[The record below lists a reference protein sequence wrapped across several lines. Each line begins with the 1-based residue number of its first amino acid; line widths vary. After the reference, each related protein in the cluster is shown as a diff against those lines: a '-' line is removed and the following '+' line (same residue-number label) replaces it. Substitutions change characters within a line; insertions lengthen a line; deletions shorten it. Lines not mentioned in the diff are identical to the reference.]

1 MKHVQKSALSALAL
15 GAAALLLAGCA
26 TAEAPVGSAP
36 SQKATTAPADITVT
50 HAQGET
56 VVPVNPKT
64 VLVLDFGVL
73 DTLDALDVDV
83 AGVPKQNLPTYLTS
97 YAGDD
102 YIDLGSLKEPN
113 YEAVNAAAPDLII
126 VAQRSAAALP
136 ELSAIAPTIDL
147 TTDPANY
154 LESFRTN
161 AEVLGDIFEKQD
173 EVDSA
178 FAAIDKKIA
187 DVKKLTPDAGTG
199 LIVMTNAGEVT
210 AFGPG
215 SRFGWLHSELGLA
228 AAVPDVDASTH
239 GDPISFEFIREANPD
254 WLFVVDRD
262 VAVGETGGAAALT
275 VLDNEVVAGTTA
287 WKTDQVAQLDGTAW
301 YIVIAG
307 LTAINTMID
316 EVSDAL
322 A

>member
-15 GAAALLLAGCA
+15 SAAAILLAGCA
-26 TAEAPVGSAP
+26 TTQAPVGSAP
-36 SQKATTAPADITVT
+36 STEPSAAPTEITVT

-73 DTLDALDVDV
+73 DTLDALDIDV
-83 AGVPKQNLPTYLTS
+83 AGVPKQNLPKYLSS
-97 YAGDD
+97 YAGDA
-102 YIDLGSLKEPN
+102 YIDLGTLKEPN

-136 ELSAIAPTIDL
+136 ELSNIAPTIDL
-147 TTDPANY
+147 TTDPTDY
-154 LESFRTN
+154 LNSFRTN

-173 EVDSA
+173 DVDTA
-178 FAAIDKKIA
+178 FAAIDEKIA
-187 DVKKLTPDAGTG
+187 DVQKLTPDAGTG
-199 LIVMTNAGEVT
+199 LIVMTSAGEVT

-215 SRFGWLHSELGLA
+215 SRFGWLHTELGLS

-262 VAVGETGGAAALT
+262 VAIGEPGGTAALA

-287 WKTDQVAQLDGTAW
+287 WKTNQVVQLDGTAW

>member
-1 MKHVQKSALSALAL
+1 MKHAHTRALSALAL
-15 GAAALLLAGCA
+15 GAAAVLLAGCA
-26 TAEAPVGSAP
+26 TAADPVGSAP
-36 SQKATTAPADITVT
+36 SDKATTAPTEITVA

-56 VVPVNPKT
+56 LVPVNPET

-83 AGVPKQNLPTYLTS
+83 AGVPKQNLPKYLS
-97 YAGDD
+97 EYAGDD
-102 YIDLGSLKEPN
+102 YADLGTLKEPN
-113 YEAVNAAAPDLII
+113 YEAINAAAPDLII

-147 TTDPANY
+147 TTDPTDY
-154 LESFRTN
+154 LNSFRTN

-173 EVDSA
+173 EVETA
-178 FAAIDKKIA
+178 FTAIDEKIA
-187 DVKKLTPDAGTG
+187 DVKKLTPDAGNG
-199 LIVMTNAGEVT
+199 LIVMTSAGEVT

-215 SRFGWLHSELGLA
+215 SRFGWLHTELGLE

-262 VAVGETGGAAALT
+262 VAVGEPGGTAALA
-275 VLDNEVVAGTTA
+275 VLDNEVVGGTTA
-287 WKTDQVAQLDGTAW
+287 WKTDQVVQLDGTAW

-307 LTAINTMID
+307 LTSINTMID

-322 A
+322 S

>member
-1 MKHVQKSALSALAL
+1 MTHAQIRPLGALAL
-15 GAAALLLAGCA
+15 AAAGALLFAGCA
-26 TAEAPVGSAP
+26 SPQGEAGTPPQATE
-36 SQKATTAPADITVT
+36 KAASEITVT

-56 VVPVNPKT
+56 VVPVNPQT

-83 AGVPKQNLPTYLTS
+83 AGVPKQNLPKYLTS
-97 YAGDD
+97 YASDD
-102 YIDLGSLKEPN
+102 YVDLGSLKEPN

-126 VAQRSAAALP
+126 VAQRSASALP

-147 TTDPANY
+147 TTDPADY
-154 LESFRTN
+154 LESFRAN
-161 AEVLGDIFEKQD
+161 AETLGEIFEKQD
-173 EVDSA
+173 EVDTA
-178 FAAIDKKIA
+178 FAAIDEKIA
-187 DVKKLTPDAGTG
+187 AVQKLTPDAGTG

-215 SRFGWLHSELGLA
+215 SRFGWLHTELGLT

-262 VAVGETGGAAALT
+262 VAVGESGGAAALT
-275 VLDNEVVAGTTA
+275 VLDNEVVSGTTA
-287 WKTDQVAQLDGTAW
+287 WQQDQVVQLDGTAW
-301 YIVIAG
+301 YIVISG

-316 EVSDAL
+316 EVADAL